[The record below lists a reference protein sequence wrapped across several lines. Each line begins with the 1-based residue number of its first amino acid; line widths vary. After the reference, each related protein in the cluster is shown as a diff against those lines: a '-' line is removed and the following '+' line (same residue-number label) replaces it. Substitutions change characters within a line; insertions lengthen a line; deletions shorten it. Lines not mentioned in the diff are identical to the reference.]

1 MDSRWRGDCAAS
13 VENVLVGT
21 GEGTVA
27 AGRPVRR
34 PLWKFKLVD
43 DGTVVALEFG
53 RPAETW
59 DVSWTRASSTCCRV
73 RREM

>member
-1 MDSRWRGDCAAS
+1 M
-13 VENVLVGT
+13 ENVLVGT

-59 DVSWTRASSTCCRV
+59 DVSWD
-73 RREM
+73 